1 MTAPI
6 LSIQSLRKSFG
17 ALKATDDVNID
28 VENSELHAVIGPNG
42 AGKTTLIAQICG
54 QLAPDSGTITFN
66 GRDITHMPDTQRP
79 ALGLARSFQITSIFP
94 QFTVLEN
101 VMAAAQIQEGNS
113 YRLLPSARANKR
125 LSEAALHNLYL
136 VGLQDM
142 TNTTADAMSHGQK
155 RHLELA
161 MALALKP
168 KMLVLDEPLAGM
180 GPKESEGI
188 VEMLNGMKK
197 DYSILLVEHDM
208 DAVFALADR
217 ISVLVYGRVIACGAT
232 EDIRNDAG
240 VRTAYLGED

>member
-1 MTAPI
+1 MTAAI
-6 LSIQSLRKSFG
+6 LSIQALSKSFG
-17 ALKATDDVNID
+17 ALKATDNVHLDVNL
-28 VENSELHAVIGPNG
+28 NELHAVIGPNG

-54 QLAPDSGTITFN
+54 QLAPDTGSITFD

-79 ALGLARSFQITSIFP
+79 GLGLARSFQITSIFP
-94 QFTVLEN
+94 QYTVLEN
-101 VMAAAQIQEGNS
+101 VMVAAQLQEGNS
-113 YRLLPSARANKR
+113 FRLVLGRTQDKR
-125 LSEAALHNLYL
+125 LQNTALGCLEL
-136 VGLQDM
+136 VGLADVAQ
-142 TNTTADAMSHGQK
+142 TTADAMSYGQK

-188 VEMLNGMKK
+188 VTMLQGMKG

-208 DAVFALADR
+208 DAVFTLADR
-217 ISVLVYGRVIACGAT
+217 ISVLVYGRVIACGPSEQIKA
-232 EDIRNDAG
+232 DPD